1 MSRATVYKTLDL
13 LKELGEVLEIGLR
26 DDNHYDGNKPYPH
39 PHLICTK
46 CQKITD
52 GELDTTVKNIVQE
65 VEQNFGFQILK
76 HQLDF
81 YGICLDC
88 QNKS

>member
-1 MSRATVYKTLDL
+1 M
-13 LKELGEVLEIGLR
+13 
-26 DDNHYDGNKPYPH
+26 
-39 PHLICTK
+39 
-46 CQKITD
+46 D
-52 GELDTTVKNIVQE
+52 GELDSAVKNIVQE

-81 YGICLDC
+81 YGICPDC